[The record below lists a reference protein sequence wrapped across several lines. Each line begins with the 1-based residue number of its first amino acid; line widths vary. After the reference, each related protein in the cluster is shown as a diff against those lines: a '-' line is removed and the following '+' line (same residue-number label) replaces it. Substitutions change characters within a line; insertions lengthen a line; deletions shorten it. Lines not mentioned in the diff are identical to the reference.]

1 MWHDARPRPREC
13 APRNLRRSS
22 RAAALALVPSTI
34 ASVPSTTTLVDDL
47 VDDLVVER
55 EERAA
60 AAARPARLAAAVVA
74 AAARAGERRRPRE
87 VVRVGAAV
95 LGEHVDAAPLAVA
108 AAAAADA
115 ARVAVAVRHDRGH
128 ALRRA
133 QPGLEEEVGVELGPA
148 EQPEHEVPRAER
160 DDEEAAGDGGGVA
173 VEGHSIAVEFVGKA
187 ADRTPV

>member
-1 MWHDARPRPREC
+1 MPKKKGETENVRVVVRLRPLSQAE
-13 APRNLRRSS
+13 
-22 RAAALALVPSTI
+22 LA
-34 ASVPSTTTLVDDL
+34 VDQ
-47 VDDLVVER
+47 
-55 EERAA
+55 
-60 AAARPARLAAAVVA
+60 
-74 AAARAGERRRPRE
+74 GE

-115 ARVAVAVRHDRGH
+115 ARVAVAVRHDRRH

-173 VEGHSIAVEFVGKA
+173 VEGHSRRPQE
-187 ADRTPV
+187 R